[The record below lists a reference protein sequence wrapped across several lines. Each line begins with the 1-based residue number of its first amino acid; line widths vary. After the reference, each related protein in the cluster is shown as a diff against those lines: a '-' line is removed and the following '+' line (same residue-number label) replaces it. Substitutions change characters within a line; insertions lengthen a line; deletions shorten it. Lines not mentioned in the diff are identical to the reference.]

1 MLLVTGIVTAIHKPK
16 SPDRKRSGTFSV
28 DLPASVAVNTFEVTG
43 GWGYQILVNN
53 DVFIYQDFI
62 PGLSG
67 QVAFKTQTDALKCGE
82 LVIQKLKQRKMPS
95 VSQSEIDS
103 LCIQY

>member
-1 MLLVTGIVTAIHKPK
+1 MLLVTGIVTAIHKQK
-16 SPDRKRSGTFSV
+16 RPDRKRPGTFSV
-28 DLPASVAVNTFEVTG
+28 DLPPSVAVNTFEVTG
-43 GWGYQILVNN
+43 GWGYEILVNS